1 MTGSLDILRQAENEA
16 RQILED
22 ARRKAASVRAGIK
35 DETASLREELVRRVA
50 SEAGKRNSAVQGAV
64 AGERD
69 RLMKEAESAVAAL
82 RMREDEISGRAYE
95 ILSGRLTG
103 RE

>member
-1 MTGSLDILRQAENEA
+1 MTGSLDILRQAESEA
-16 RQILED
+16 RQILDD
-22 ARRKAASVRAGIK
+22 ARRKSASVRAGIK

-50 SEAGKRNSAVQGAV
+50 SEAGKRHSAVQGAV

-69 RLMKEAESAVAAL
+69 RLMREAESAVEAL
-82 RMREDEISGRAYE
+82 RMREDELSGRAYE

>member
-16 RQILED
+16 RQTLED
-22 ARRKAASVRAGIK
+22 ARRRAASVRAGIQ
-35 DETASLREELVRRVA
+35 DEIASLREDLVRRVA
-50 SEAGKRNSAVQGAV
+50 SEARKRDSSVHAAV

-69 RLMKEAESAVAAL
+69 RLTKEAEDAVSAL
-82 RMREDEISGRAYE
+82 RQREEEISASAYD
-95 ILSGRLTG
+95 LLLGRLTG